1 MCGDLGMRVRILE
14 WGGGKSVGDLWG
26 EQGLLGGIMEF
37 GIQRENET

>member
-1 MCGDLGMRVRILE
+1 MRGDLGMRVRILE
-14 WGGGKSVGDLWG
+14 WGGARVWGTCGG

>member
-1 MCGDLGMRVRILE
+1 MCGDLGMRVRIL
-14 WGGGKSVGDLWG
+14 GALWG